1 MNIPYSSQAPCPHS
15 AHGYSSAGHQLVDD
29 LSSRRMAPQSESE
42 PRIYPGGRRG
52 RGPDAIWGRPGPS
65 TAKRARSLCIR
76 QACASERTGPAPS
89 NDEGGRYSARP
100 PSRLREDQPGGVAKE
115 RPVPPRRTGVRRKR
129 SSSSLSA
136 CQCSVRSVSC
146 QRRRAHVAVSL
157 TCARYTFLLC
167 SRTDFLAPNRSMNS
181 K

>member
-65 TAKRARSLCIR
+65 TARRARSLCNR
-76 QACASERTGPAPS
+76 QASASERTGPTPS

-115 RPVPPRRTGVRRKR
+115 RPVPPRRTGERPMPTPPPSSPPPSLSSSP
-129 SSSSLSA
+129 SSSSSSSA
-136 CQCSVRSVSC
+136 SSSP
-146 QRRRAHVAVSL
+146 S
-157 TCARYTFLLC
+157 
-167 SRTDFLAPNRSMNS
+167 SSSSSAPPPSAS
-181 K
+181 QAPQA